1 MTLEL
6 FALVGVA
13 SVVFFAAGLHYDV
26 EIWVRERVLA
36 D

>member
-6 FALVGVA
+6 IALVGVA
-13 SVVFFAAGLHYDV
+13 SVVFFAAGIHYDL
-26 EIWVRERVLA
+26 EILVRERILA